1 MSKELSEKELQR
13 LKNIARDIRVLIIKM
28 LVEAGSGHPGGSLSA
43 ADIVTALYFYK
54 MNHDPKDPNRD
65 RFVLSKGHGVPVL
78 YAAFVK
84 AGYLEEAQVMTL
96 RKINSRIQ
104 GHPDHVRLPLL
115 ETSAGS
121 LGIGLSIAQGMA
133 LAAKI
138 DKKKFK
144 TYCMLGDGEI
154 QEGQIWEAA
163 MSASKF
169 QLDNLVGILDY
180 NGAQIDGP
188 VKDVMDIEPL
198 ADKWRAFNWH
208 VMTIDG
214 HNISEIIM
222 ALNEA
227 DYVKGKPVMIIA
239 NTVKGKGVSFMENVI
254 DWHGRAPSIEEG
266 KKAIEE
272 ILSGS

>member
-13 LKNIARDIRVLIIKM
+13 LKGIARDIRVLVIKM

-43 ADIVTALYFYK
+43 ADIVTALYFHK
-54 MNHDPKDPNRD
+54 MNHDPKDLNRD
-65 RFVLSKGHGVPVL
+65 RFVLSKGHAVPVL

-84 AGYLEEAQVMTL
+84 AGYLEEAEVMTL

-121 LGIGLSIAQGMA
+121 LGIGLSMAQGMA
-133 LAAKI
+133 LASKI
-138 DKKKFK
+138 NGKKF
-144 TYCMLGDGEI
+144 TSYCMLGDGEI

-163 MSASKF
+163 MSAPKF

-180 NGAQIDGP
+180 NGGQIDGP
-188 VKDVMDIEPL
+188 TRDIMDIEPI

-254 DWHGRAPSIEEG
+254 DWHGRAPTVSEG